1 MTLLPLL
8 SLRPMI
14 LWCAVVYFIPLIDE
28 AVYIQHVYD
37 QYSGLCT
44 LTNFH

>member
-1 MTLLPLL
+1 MIALF
-8 SLRPMI
+8 SLRLLI
-14 LWCAVVYFIPLIDE
+14 LWCGAVYFIPLIDE

>member
-8 SLRPMI
+8 SLRLMI
-14 LWCAVVYFIPLIDE
+14 LWCAAVYFIPLIDE